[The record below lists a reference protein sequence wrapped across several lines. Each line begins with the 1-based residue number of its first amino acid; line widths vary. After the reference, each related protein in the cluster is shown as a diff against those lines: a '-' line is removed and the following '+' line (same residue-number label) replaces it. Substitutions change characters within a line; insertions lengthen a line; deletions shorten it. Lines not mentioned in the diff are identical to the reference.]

1 MPRWVITCAGPRHP
15 PGKGSNDQT
24 KMRWSQTMRE
34 FLQGQ
39 WARLQA
45 LMGRGLLPK
54 VLVSALAVYLVVV
67 IVLGIYW
74 SSEPD
79 LFPVQE
85 NAEQMALRNN
95 QQPVTGYVTTATLI
109 TLAKTL
115 LDKPGGYITND
126 GMPPGI
132 WLDNMPSWEFGVL
145 VQVRDMAR
153 SMRNDISRSQS
164 QSVED
169 RDLRVAEPQFNFD
182 NGSWAIPSTEREYR
196 RGIEALESYLARLAD
211 PSRADAHFYARA
223 DNLRNWLANLETRLG
238 SLSNRLSES
247 VGKPRLNLS
256 LAGEPVVQEEVDLTA
271 EQVTTPW
278 TELDDVFYEARGATW
293 ALLHL
298 LRAVEV
304 DFQQVLRNKNALPSL
319 RQIIVELEAA
329 QAPMWSPVILNGSGF
344 GVLANHSLTMASYI
358 SRANTAIRDLR
369 SLLAQG

>member
-1 MPRWVITCAGPRHP
+1 
-15 PGKGSNDQT
+15 
-24 KMRWSQTMRE
+24 MRE
-34 FLQGQ
+34 FWQGQ
-39 WARLQA
+39 RARLQS
-45 LMGRGLLPK
+45 LMGQGVLPK
-54 VLVSALAVYLVVV
+54 VLLSALAIYLVIV
-67 IVLGIYW
+67 IILGLYW
-74 SSEPD
+74 SNEPD

-95 QQPVTGYVTTATLI
+95 QQLVTGYVTTATLI
-109 TLAKTL
+109 TLAQTL
-115 LDKPGGYITND
+115 LDKPGGYLTND
-126 GMPPGI
+126 VMPPGV

-211 PSRADAHFYARA
+211 PSRADAQFYARA

-256 LAGEPVVQEEVDLTA
+256 LAGEPVVQEGEADLTA

-278 TELDDVFYEARGATW
+278 LELDDVFYEARGTTW

-329 QAPMWSPVILNGSGF
+329 QTPMWSPVILNGSGF

-369 SLLAQG
+369 TLLAQG

>member
-1 MPRWVITCAGPRHP
+1 MKAFWQ
-15 PGKGSNDQT
+15 N
-24 KMRWSQTMRE
+24 
-34 FLQGQ
+34 Q
-39 WARLQA
+39 WARLQH
-45 LMGRGLLPK
+45 LLGRGLLPK
-54 VLVSALAVYLVVV
+54 VLAGVLVVYLVVV
-67 IVLGIYW
+67 LVLGIYW
-74 SSEPD
+74 SREPD

-115 LDKPGGYITND
+115 LDKPGGYLSND
-126 GMPPGI
+126 VMPPGL
-132 WLDNMPSWEFGVL
+132 WLDNIPSWEFGVL

-169 RDLRVAEPQFNFD
+169 RDLRIAEPQFNFD
-182 NGSWAIPSTEREYR
+182 SESWAIPATEREYR

-211 PSRADAHFYARA
+211 PNRADAQFYARA

-256 LAGEPVVQEEVDLTA
+256 LAGEPVPQDTEVDLRA
-271 EQVTTPW
+271 EEVTTPW
-278 TELDDVFYEARGATW
+278 TELDDVFYEARGTTW

-304 DFQQVLRNKNALPSL
+304 DFHQVLRSKNALPSL

-344 GVLANHSLTMASYI
+344 GFLANHSLTMASYI